1 MTSNEP
7 WPQQDHS
14 GGHGYGQQ
22 PIVPRQANPTWMGH
36 VQPGHYVS
44 APANYASAVNT
55 VIPPAAAASRTGGG
69 VIGLLAGGGFLAFAS
84 LFLVLPYLVGNTGVT
99 GFVIGFIA
107 SLIPLSAVLLAVYFI
122 DRWEPEPKRLLL
134 FAFLWGAVLS
144 ISVTLIIQPF
154 FALAAAPPVGMDY
167 RTFAVTVQAPVVEEF
182 AKSLGLL
189 LILVLARK
197 HFDGPVDGV
206 VFAFTI
212 AGGFAFTE
220 NILYFGRAIAE
231 SSTPGADLAVVFFLR
246 GVMSPFAH
254 AIFTGTTGL
263 ILGFAARR
271 WHMGVSVTAF
281 FVGLVPAIILHSM
294 WNSMGQDF
302 LAQYILVQLPIFA
315 LAVVVIVLLRVAE
328 NRLTRQRLQEYSAA
342 GWFTPPEVE
351 MLATPSGRRSA
362 VRWARQFGRGPQ
374 MKSFMRAATRLAFT
388 RQRILSGRDVPAHQL
403 DEHRQL
409 TEIMARRDA
418 VLR

>member
-7 WPQQDHS
+7 WPQHDPS
-14 GGHGYGQQ
+14 GGQRYGRQ
-22 PIVPRQANPTWMGH
+22 PQWPGQPLPRQANPTWMGQ
-36 VQPGHYVS
+36 VRPDHYRA
-44 APANYASAVNT
+44 APANSFAPAVHT
-55 VIPPAAAASRTGGG
+55 AMPPALAGNRSSAG
-69 VIGLLAGGGFLAFAS
+69 VIGLVSGGGFLAFAS
-84 LFLVLPYLVGNTGVT
+84 LFLVLPYLVGNTGIT

-134 FAFLWGAVLS
+134 FAFLWGAAVS
-144 ISVTLIIQPF
+144 ISVTLLIQPF

-167 RTFAVTVQAPVVEEF
+167 RTFAATVQAPVVEEF

-189 LILVLARK
+189 LLLLFARK

-231 SSTPGADLAVVFFLR
+231 SGTPGADLAVVFFLR

-254 AIFTGTTGL
+254 AIFTGATGL
-263 ILGFAARR
+263 IMGFAARR
-271 WHMGVSVTAF
+271 WHTGMSWWHSSSAW
-281 FVGLVPAIILHSM
+281 LPAMFLHSM

-302 LAQYILVQLPIFA
+302 LVEYIVVQVPIFV

-328 NRLTRQRLQEYSAA
+328 SRLTRQRLQEYAAA

-351 MLATPSGRRSA
+351 MLATAGGRRSA
-362 VRWARQFGRGPQ
+362 VRWASSSAG
-374 MKSFMRAATRLAFT
+374 
-388 RQRILSGRDVPAHQL
+388 V
-403 DEHRQL
+403 
-409 TEIMARRDA
+409 RR
-418 VLR
+418 

>member
-1 MTSNEP
+1 MGQVRP
-7 WPQQDHS
+7 DH
-14 GGHGYGQQ
+14 YRAA
-22 PIVPRQANPTWMGH
+22 PANS
-36 VQPGHYVS
+36 S
-44 APANYASAVNT
+44 APALAT
-55 VIPPAAAASRTGGG
+55 LTPPPAVRRGSGAG
-69 VIGLLAGGGFLAFAS
+69 VVGLVAGGGFVAFAS

-107 SLIPLSAVLLAVYFI
+107 SLVPLSAVLLAVYFI

-134 FAFLWGAVLS
+134 FAFLWGALGS
-144 ISVTLIIQPF
+144 IAVTMLIQPF
-154 FALAAAPPVGMDY
+154 FALAAAPPAGVDY

-189 LILVLARK
+189 LLLLLARK

-231 SSTPGADLAVVFFLR
+231 SATPGADLAVVFFLR

-254 AIFTGTTGL
+254 AIFTGSTGL

-271 WHMGVSVTAF
+271 WHTGMVVVAF
-281 FVGLVPAIILHSM
+281 GVGLVPAMILHSM
-294 WNSMGQDF
+294 WNSMGQNF
-302 LAQYILVQLPIFA
+302 LMQYIVVQVPIFV
-315 LAVVVIVLLRVAE
+315 LAVVVIVLLRAAE
-328 NRLTRQRLQEYSAA
+328 NRLTRQRLLEYAAA

-351 MLATPSGRRSA
+351 MLATAGGRRSA
-362 VRWARQFGRGPQ
+362 VRWAKQFGRGPQ
-374 MKSFMRAATRLAFT
+374 MKAFLQSATRLAFI

-409 TEIMARRDA
+409 AEIVARREA
-418 VLR
+418 MLRR